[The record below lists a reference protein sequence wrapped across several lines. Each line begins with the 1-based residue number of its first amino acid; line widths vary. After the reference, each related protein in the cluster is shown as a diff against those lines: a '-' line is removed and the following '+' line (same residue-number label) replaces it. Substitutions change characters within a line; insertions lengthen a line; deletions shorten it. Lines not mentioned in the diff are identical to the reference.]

1 MKTLE
6 GSVAGA
12 MERPARPD
20 RGGAKSEGLR
30 AGQLAWGR
38 TGSRFRLLL
47 REMSPS
53 DRIAV

>member
-6 GSVAGA
+6 GSVARA
-12 MERPARPD
+12 TARPARPD

-47 REMSPS
+47 SEMSPS